1 MWGFETLDTEK
12 SGVYILSKQRMIDIK
27 RPKDKTMESYIPKL
41 TIEENENKENYERS
55 EKEK

>member
-1 MWGFETLDTEK
+1 
-12 SGVYILSKQRMIDIK
+12 MIDIK
-27 RPKDKTMESYIPKL
+27 RPKNKTMESYIPKL